1 MTDSTDIGLPG
12 GSAGFR
18 DPAALAAEA
27 ARVYDICAGCRRCY
41 NLCPSFT
48 HLLDTIDD
56 HDGEVRA
63 LTPEEDRRA
72 IDLCF
77 GCKLCYPHC
86 PYTPPHRWGVDFP
99 QLMQRAR
106 VIRADREGIPLRDR
120 VLGNP
125 ELLGRVGS
133 ALPRLAN
140 WANRNRVLRWG
151 MERALGIDRRRR
163 LPRYARRFS
172 RWFRRQRP
180 PSGLGGSGRVAL
192 FYTTPV
198 EFNAPDIGV
207 AAVQVLWRNRI
218 EVSCP
223 EQVCCGMPALDGG
236 DIVGATRRARRNL
249 ESLGRAVAAGYDVVV
264 PGPSCSRMLKQEYP
278 GLVPGPATERVVAR
292 VHDLGQYLVK
302 LHAEGRL
309 DRTFAAP
316 LGRVAYHAPCHLRV
330 QEIGFKARDVL
341 LLVPGTTVDVLER
354 CTGMDG
360 TWGFKRE
367 FYGASLAVARPLLR
381 DLEAVRPDVVVSDC
395 PLAALQIEQARG
407 ARVYHPVEALLA
419 AYEGRTLDSTA

>member
-1 MTDSTDIGLPG
+1 MTDSTDIGPPG

-48 HLLDTIDD
+48 HLLDTIDG

-133 ALPRLAN
+133 AFPRLAN

-151 MERALGIDRRRR
+151 MEKALGIDRRRR
-163 LPRYARRFS
+163 LPRYGRRFS

-180 PSGLGGSGRVAL
+180 PSGLGVSGRVAL

-207 AAVQVLWRNRI
+207 ATVQVLWRNGV

-236 DIVGATRRARRNL
+236 DVAGATRRARRNL

-264 PGPSCSRMLKQEYP
+264 PGPTCSRMLKQEYP

-302 LHAEGRL
+302 LHAEGKL
-309 DRTFAAP
+309 DRRFAAP

-330 QEIGFKARDVL
+330 QEIGLKARDVL